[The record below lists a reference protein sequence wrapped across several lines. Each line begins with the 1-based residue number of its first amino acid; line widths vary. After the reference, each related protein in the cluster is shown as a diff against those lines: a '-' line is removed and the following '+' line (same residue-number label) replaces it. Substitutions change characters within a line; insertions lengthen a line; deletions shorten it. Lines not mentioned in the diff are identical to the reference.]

1 MVLPASGNPLSLN
14 QLHIEA
20 GGTSGTEC
28 SLNDADIRQ
37 IIGVAS
43 DGSQNIQQYYGQ
55 SSSFASFDEVV
66 TADNTGA
73 GGGATGSRYVSF
85 PGGVSDGDIIIAFSY
100 DSGNATSAN
109 ALAAQGARLD
119 LNGYYVTAPSAHHTS
134 NIANAYSMWYPH
146 AHTFDVYVQSIICNS
161 STANSFYWTPNDT
174 YGSQCQLV
182 MVKYSSNGA
191 TNASYQNFVG
201 GGTNAIGNYSSSLAP
216 FTVISG
222 NQTIQG
228 SSIHSSTVAS
238 SQSVISVMVKGGDM
252 TSSHYATFST
262 AGDAS
267 AVITDN
273 GSRPTTNFQNQAHGH
288 TYALQYYTKQE
299 DKPSSG
305 GYSDITV
312 STNGTAGGGFA
323 YYHFNMVIY

>member
-37 IIGVAS
+37 IIGVSA

-55 SSSFASFDEVV
+55 SSSFASFDEIV
-66 TADNTGA
+66 TADNTST
-73 GGGATGSRYVSF
+73 TGSRYVSF

-109 ALAAQGARLD
+109 ALAGQGARLD
-119 LNGYYVTAPSAHHTS
+119 LNGYWVAAPSAHHVQD
-134 NIANAYSMWYPH
+134 IANAYSMWWPH

-174 YGSQCQLV
+174 YGKQCQLV
-182 MVKYSSNGA
+182 MVKYNSNGA
-191 TNASYQNFVG
+191 TNASYAGFVG
-201 GGTNAIGNYSSSLAP
+201 GGTNAIGNYGASLAP
-216 FTVISG
+216 FNVISG
-222 NQTIQG
+222 NQTIQA
-228 SSIHSSTVAS
+228 SQMHPDNLAS
-238 SQSVISVMVKGGDM
+238 SQSIISVMIKGGDM
-252 TSSHYATFST
+252 TSSNYATFST

-267 AVITDN
+267 GVITDN
-273 GSRPTTNFQNQAHGH
+273 GNRNYINFQNQVHGH
-288 TYALQYYTKQE
+288 SYALQYYTKQE
-299 DKPSSG
+299 TKPSSG
-305 GYSDITV
+305 TYSDITV

-323 YYHFNMVIY
+323 YYHFFMEIY